1 MFKSMIFIADLH
13 IHSKYSRATSK
24 NMDLESLD
32 KWARI
37 KGIKVLGTGDFTH
50 PEWFGNLKDKLEPA
64 EKGLFKLKKS
74 SLKDDKSTRFMLTSE
89 ISCIYSKNGRVR
101 KIHILVF
108 APSFEIVEKINT
120 KLSSIGNLKADG
132 RPILGLDAKELLK
145 IVLDVSTECLVVP
158 AHCMTPWFGIFG
170 SKSGFDSIK
179 ECFEDLSDYIFA
191 IETGLSADCPMLWR
205 MSGLDNITLLS
216 NSDAHSP
223 EKLGRE
229 VNVFDTELDY
239 FSIIEAIKSKDKDKF
254 IYTVEFFPEE
264 GKYHYDGHR
273 ACDVCL
279 TPKESEKYNNI
290 CPVCG
295 KPLTIG
301 VLNRINTLAD
311 RAVGFKPKNVI
322 PFKSLVPLKE
332 IIAEVV
338 GTLPGSKRVNT
349 EYENLINK
357 FESEFEI
364 LLNSSYQDLEKATL
378 PKIAEGVI
386 KVRQGKVNVL
396 PGYDGVFGK
405 VEIFSKTEK
414 QSPIKQD
421 TLF

>member
-1 MFKSMIFIADLH
+1 
-13 IHSKYSRATSK
+13 
-24 NMDLESLD
+24 
-32 KWARI
+32 
-37 KGIKVLGTGDFTH
+37 
-50 PEWFGNLKDKLEPA
+50 
-64 EKGLFKLKKS
+64 
-74 SLKDDKSTRFMLTSE
+74 
-89 ISCIYSKNGRVR
+89 
-101 KIHILVF
+101 
-108 APSFEIVEKINT
+108 
-120 KLSSIGNLKADG
+120 
-132 RPILGLDAKELLK
+132 
-145 IVLDVSTECLVVP
+145 
-158 AHCMTPWFGIFG
+158 
-170 SKSGFDSIK
+170 
-179 ECFEDLSDYIFA
+179 
-191 IETGLSADCPMLWR
+191 MLWR
-205 MSGLDNITLLS
+205 MSDLDNITLLS

-239 FSIIEAIKSKDKDKF
+239 FSIIEAIKSKDKDKL

-405 VEIFSKTEK
+405 VEIFSKTER
-414 QSPIKQD
+414 QVPVKQD